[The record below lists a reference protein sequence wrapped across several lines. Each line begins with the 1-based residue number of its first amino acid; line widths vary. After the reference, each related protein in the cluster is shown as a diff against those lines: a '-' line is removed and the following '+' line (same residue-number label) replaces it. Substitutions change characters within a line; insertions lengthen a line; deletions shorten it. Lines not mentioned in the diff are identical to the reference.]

1 MPATIH
7 PTHDRAI
14 HTHSVGVLIIGLVI
28 GMLVAVLL
36 AILIDDAGDPGET
49 YDDPSAAVGNRTVS
63 GADGR

>member
-1 MPATIH
+1 
-7 PTHDRAI
+7 
-14 HTHSVGVLIIGLVI
+14 VGVLIIGLVI

-49 YDDPSAAVGNRTVS
+49 YDDPSAAVGKRTVS